1 MREIKIEKQKMLL
14 SDDIEKILEGEV
26 KKIGTG
32 GMVLVPKKY
41 INKEVY
47 ILIRK

>member
-1 MREIKIEKQKMLL
+1 MREIRIEKQKMLL